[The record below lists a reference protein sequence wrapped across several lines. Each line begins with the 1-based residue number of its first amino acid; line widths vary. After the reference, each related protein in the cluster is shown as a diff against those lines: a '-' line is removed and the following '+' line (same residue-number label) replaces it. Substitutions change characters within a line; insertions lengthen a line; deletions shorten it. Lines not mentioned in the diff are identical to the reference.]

1 MISGATDTTCAT
13 GRLPSSVICSTDTVA
28 LGTMMPPTCPSSR
41 SSAYIGSL
49 VISERNWLRPRDDSS
64 AVVMGH
70 KVPVYPNKRD
80 TTKLADRAPPQGPLI
95 ISDKP

>member
-1 MISGATDTTCAT
+1 
-13 GRLPSSVICSTDTVA
+13 
-28 LGTMMPPTCPSSR
+28 
-41 SSAYIGSL
+41 
-49 VISERNWLRPRDDSS
+49 
-64 AVVMGH
+64 MGH